1 MVSTKLMI
9 ALMVQYS
16 LIALFGLFEGNLM
29 RSLYFVGALL
39 ISFAVI
45 HLK

>member
-1 MVSTKLMI
+1 MVSKWLMI

-16 LIALFGLFEGNLM
+16 FIAIFGAFEGNWY
-29 RSLYFVGALL
+29 RSLYFIGALL